1 MATELPAPRS
11 CFECVNCVSVCV
23 AGALETCVVDLFGQP
38 VERRGA
44 EDLDSEDE
52 NVLCMR
58 QLDMC
63 VDMYGTMYVLMVP
76 HCRRKREDGEE
87 A

>member
-52 NVLCMR
+52 NVLVCA
-58 QLDMC
+58 QC
-63 VDMYGTMYVLMVP
+63 ATP
-76 HCRRKREDGEE
+76 IDGEKVKGALSGE
-87 A
+87 LSPASCCCCYC